1 MRVRATDGATDE
13 EILAFVE
20 VRADRAS
27 DVKAFRELD
36 RRAGID
42 AGALDPNAL
51 AVVRMARITFEAAKA
66 IASGFISNAFG
77 YAPEIVV
84 VRPRE
89 DGSDTLTV
97 NGRLTLR

>member
-1 MRVRATDGATDE
+1 MRVDQ
-13 EILAFVE
+13 
-20 VRADRAS
+20 AS
-27 DVKAFRELD
+27 DAKAFRELD

-42 AGALDPNAL
+42 AGALDKNAL
-51 AVVRMARITFEAAKA
+51 AVVRIARMAFEAAKA

-89 DGSDTLTV
+89 DGSGTLTV
-97 NGRLTLR
+97 DGRLTLR